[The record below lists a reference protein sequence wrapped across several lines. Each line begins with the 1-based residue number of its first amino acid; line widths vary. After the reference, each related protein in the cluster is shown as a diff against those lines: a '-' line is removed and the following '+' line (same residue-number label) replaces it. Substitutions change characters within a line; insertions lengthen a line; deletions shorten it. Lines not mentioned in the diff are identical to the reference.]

1 MRVSRTLLPSLCAVL
16 LLAGPVHATE
26 TDPQWARYRDTRLD
40 MRQRLIALHE
50 VIHAIRSTDVDS
62 SRALAERM
70 RAEAVVARDTLMIAL
85 AERDLGLAAI
95 FQRDGERARLHLER
109 ALGLYLAEGDSAG
122 HRGAGATLSS
132 LGMVLKNEGRM
143 DEAVRA
149 YRRSM
154 AEHRLAHDEEG
165 TMYALNGLGRV
176 HEIQGAY
183 DSALLYYGRVAE
195 VAGRLGVDDM
205 EAAGYGNMA
214 NVNAELGRIGE
225 AIDLTYRS
233 LAIMER
239 IGDKRGMAT
248 CLTGVSSLK
257 GALGEHDEAFALQRK
272 AHALYTEVG
281 YRQGM
286 MTAGTSLGAMLLE
299 RGAVDSAAMVLEHT
313 VTLVREANAR
323 DLMGRPLR
331 DLAAVRRAQGRHDD
345 ATTLL
350 NEALALARD
359 LGDAT
364 GEARARIGL
373 GLLALDRG
381 GAHEATAL
389 CAEAERAARAH
400 RALEER
406 IEACSCLHRALKAQG
421 RGMEALQYHE
431 TWVMLRDSLANDRTA
446 RQLTRRDMLHS
457 FNKQQL
463 ADSLRHATELG
474 ALETARTIE
483 ALRAD
488 RNRARTWAVGGGALL
503 LLVGGALWFRT
514 DRKRRRERFEKEAAH
529 LETQALRSQMNPHFI
544 FNALNSINA
553 FIQRNDP
560 DAAGSYLTRFA
571 RVMRSV
577 LENSRHPTVP
587 LHDDLETLR
596 GYMDLER
603 RRLQEKFDFTIHVHP
618 DIDPHEVQVP
628 PLVVQPFVE
637 NAIWHGITHKEG
649 RGHITLSVQPRGS
662 QLLWTI
668 EDDGVGRHAPK
679 AAAPE
684 QPTKKTSLGTAITR
698 SRLDLVQKQHGG
710 QAGFRYVDLPSGTRV
725 EVEMPLLR
733 DGA

>member
-1 MRVSRTLLPSLCAVL
+1 MSLPLRPLLCVL
-16 LLAGPVHATE
+16 LLGAGASGARASA
-26 TDPQWARYRDTRLD
+26 TDPLWARYQDPGLSARERLT
-40 MRQRLIALHE
+40 ALHE
-50 VIHAIRSTDVDS
+50 VIHGLRSSDVDS

-95 FQRDGERARLHLER
+95 LQRDNDRARLHLER
-109 ALGLYLAEGDSAG
+109 ALALYLSEGDSAG

-132 LGMVLKNEGRM
+132 LGMVHKNAGRM
-143 DEAVRA
+143 QEAVAA

-154 AEHRLAHDEEG
+154 SEHVLARDEEG
-165 TMYALNGLGRV
+165 TVYALNGLGRV

-183 DSALLYYGRVAE
+183 DSALVYYSAVAE
-195 VAGRLGVDDM
+195 VAARVALPEM

-214 NVNAELGRIGE
+214 NVNAELGRFGE

-233 LAIMER
+233 LALMER
-239 IGDKRGMAT
+239 LGDKRGMAT

-257 GALGEHDEAFALQRK
+257 DALGEHDDAYALLHK

-286 MTAGTSLGAMLLE
+286 MTAGTSLGAMLLA
-299 RGAVDSAAMVLEHT
+299 RGKVDSAALVLERALS
-313 VTLVREANAR
+313 LVREAEAR

-331 DLAAVRRAQGRHDD
+331 DLAAVRRAQHRH
-345 ATTLL
+345 AEAETLL
-350 NEALALARD
+350 SEAVALARE
-359 LGDAT
+359 LGDAP
-364 GEARARIGL
+364 GEARAQIGL
-373 GLLALDRG
+373 GL
-381 GAHEATAL
+381 TAL
-389 CAEAERAARAH
+389 AEGRAVEAAR
-400 RALEER
+400 RCMLGEELASDHQAVEES
-406 IEACSCLHRALKAQG
+406 IEACSCLHQALKAQG
-421 RGMEALQYHE
+421 RGMEALRYHE

-457 FNKQQL
+457 FNKRQL
-463 ADSLRHATELG
+463 ADSMRHATELDE
-474 ALETARTIE
+474 LETARTIE

-488 RNRARTWAVGGGALL
+488 RNRARAWAVGGGGLL
-503 LLVGGALWFRT
+503 LLLGGGLWFRT

-553 FIQRNDP
+553 FIQRNESD
-560 DAAGSYLTRFA
+560 DASSYLTRFA

-577 LENSRHPTVP
+577 LENSRHATVP

-603 RRLQEKFDFTIHVHP
+603 RRLQEKFDFTIRVHP
-618 DIDPHEVQVP
+618 DIDPQEVQVP

-637 NAIWHGITHKEG
+637 NAIWHGVTHMEG
-649 RGHITLSVQPRGS
+649 KGHITLAVEPRGT
-662 QLLWTI
+662 QLLWII
-668 EDDGVGRHAPK
+668 EDDGVGRNAPK
-679 AAAPE
+679 AQHTE

-698 SRLDLVQKQHGG
+698 SRLDLVQKQHDGH
-710 QAGFRYVDLPSGTRV
+710 AGFRYVDRPTGTRV

-733 DGA
+733 DV